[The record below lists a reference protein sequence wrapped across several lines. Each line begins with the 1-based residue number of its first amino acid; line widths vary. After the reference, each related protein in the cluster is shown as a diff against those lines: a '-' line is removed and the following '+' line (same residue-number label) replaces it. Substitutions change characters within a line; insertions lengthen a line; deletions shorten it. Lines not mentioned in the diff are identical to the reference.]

1 MFNPKKWFHTKIDN
15 YIIKYHSEDFI
26 RREMIRDEITKRIKE
41 AVDFQDAIRDK
52 QEESKLN
59 AQKLSHDIERN
70 GLLAQLDQ
78 KDAIIRDVYKFRDE
92 CMALMYRVESRAKEV
107 ALITAEN
114 KHEGNNIIEAVA
126 KSIGKL
132 DIIGSKAE
140 NVVEEIIKSKP
151 NDIDALRIK

>member
-1 MFNPKKWFHTKIDN
+1 MFSAKKWFHEKIDN

-26 RREMIRDEITKRIKE
+26 RRESIRDEISKRIKE
-41 AVDFQDAIRDK
+41 AIDFQDAIRDK
-52 QEESKLN
+52 QEESKLA
-59 AQKLSHDIERN
+59 AQKLAHDIERD

-107 ALITAEN
+107 AMITAEN

-132 DIIGSKAE
+132 DIIGTKAE
-140 NVVEEIIKSKP
+140 NVVEEITKSKP
-151 NDIDALRIK
+151 NDIDALRVK